1 MELAGEN
8 VLFFTRTMH
17 LGGTENVILQLCE
30 VFKPLVNK
38 IVVCSCGGVNTEKLT
53 EMGIRHYEIIDISE
67 KKFFTVFKNLRSI
80 KLIIK
85 NEEIS
90 VVHSH
95 HRMAVLYARLLCGT
109 KITRIANAHSIF
121 YDKKRM
127 TKIAY
132 AGTAVIAVGEQV
144 KRNLLEYFGLS
155 ESQVAV
161 IHNAAKPFDGQS
173 RTIAELDKAR
183 KEGYTLVGSIGRLS
197 VEKGMEYFI
206 QAAAKVI
213 EQCPN
218 VKFYIVGDGE
228 NAGKLE
234 AMATKL
240 LPEGALTFMGYRS
253 DIQNVMRQLD
263 FLVLS
268 SLWEGFPL
276 TPIEAFSVGKTIVA
290 TAVGGT
296 VEIVKDGIN
305 GYLVEPKCVERIAEN
320 VIQLIKH
327 PDIRMRFEKNA
338 RQTYLAEF
346 SFEQYANRMIEYYQ
360 SL

>member
-1 MELAGEN
+1 
-8 VLFFTRTMH
+8 
-17 LGGTENVILQLCE
+17 
-30 VFKPLVNK
+30 
-38 IVVCSCGGVNTEKLT
+38 
-53 EMGIRHYEIIDISE
+53 
-67 KKFFTVFKNLRSI
+67 
-80 KLIIK
+80 
-85 NEEIS
+85 
-90 VVHSH
+90 
-95 HRMAVLYARLLCGT
+95 MAVLYARLLCGT

-132 AGTAVIAVGEQV
+132 AGSAVIAVGEQV

-218 VKFYIVGDGE
+218 VKFYIVGEGE

-338 RQTYLAEF
+338 RQTYLEEF